1 MGLTT
6 SRALATGRPWS
17 GGRIWA
23 AGSPAS
29 MKRHPRSGSGPARCH
44 AGRHA
49 AIDDDLAASD
59 VARGVAGEEQ
69 QRGGNLP
76 RLGRHIQRY
85 GAGKLMRLGRRVAPV
100 GVQRLDLIPEPG
112 RSDAG
117 MNLVDA
123 NAIRRRGFRQQTHR
137 PLGGAVAAEYWSAD
151 QPPDRQHQ
159 HAMPDPHISSVCRPL
174 RAGIW

>member
-1 MGLTT
+1 MGFPT

-69 QRGGNLP
+69 QRAAISRGL
-76 RLGRHIQRY
+76 
-85 GAGKLMRLGRRVAPV
+85 AGTSNATVRASSCGSV
-100 GVQRLDLIPEPG
+100 GVL
-112 RSDAG
+112 
-117 MNLVDA
+117 
-123 NAIRRRGFRQQTHR
+123 R
-137 PLGGAVAAEYWSAD
+137 PLASSGPILFQSPVAV
-151 QPPDRQHQ
+151 
-159 HAMPDPHISSVCRPL
+159 MP
-174 RAGIW
+174 G